1 MSETLYNARSILSIK
16 TRMEIKQTLSL
27 GLSCIV
33 AALLAHVCL
42 FATSA
47 SAQTPPPSIIPT
59 DVTPIGLGRERELL
73 KPGPTFYLLQKLP
86 SRLWLNATAEVS
98 QRGESNVFFTN
109 RHHKGDYVF
118 RTLPSIAIGYKVLP
132 KTSIY
137 TNYFALKD
145 VFAYHGNLSYP
156 TTQSLAWG
164 LRHEVTLRSRTNLQF
179 DLQAR
184 EIWQA
189 RGLNQF
195 DWLPGVTLTHVVN
208 PSTIAF
214 GNIQLQMRG
223 AKYFVS
229 PTREID
235 PFYTLGVLHRRGPWT
250 FSLVDTFVSNF
261 RNNAA
266 IPPQSNMSMI
276 VQGEVSRQVSKKI
289 PGLVTFVRA
298 EPVWNW
304 QGRSRPGI
312 SGFDF
317 RIFGGLRYSLNKTAT
332 SSTMDN
338 LRKQLK
344 QSKAIPPTLSPA
356 LPTATPSPKEDALTA
371 SPTSLTALPEAIKLA
386 DSIVQDAASKTD
398 NKLVNSEPLA
408 QKPDTTNDGQQFHE
422 KANDA
427 NQPIAN

>member
-1 MSETLYNARSILSIK
+1 MSETLYNARSNLSIK
-16 TRMEIKQTLSL
+16 TRMEMKQTLSL
-27 GLSCIV
+27 GLSCV
-33 AALLAHVCL
+33 TAALLANVFV
-42 FATSA
+42 FATA
-47 SAQTPPPSIIPT
+47 AAAQTPPPSIIPT
-59 DVTPIGLGRERELL
+59 DVTPIGLGRERELI

-86 SRLWLNATAEVS
+86 SRLWLNATAEIS

-164 LRHEVTLRSRTNLQF
+164 LRHEITLRNRTNLQF

-235 PFYTLGVLHRRGPWT
+235 PFYTVGVLHRRGPWT

-304 QGRSRPGI
+304 QGRSLPGI

-332 SSTMDN
+332 NSSMDN

-344 QSKAIPPTLSPA
+344 QSKAIPPTLPVT
-356 LPTATPSPKEDALTA
+356 LPTTTPDPKEDAPTTA
-371 SPTSLTALPEAIKLA
+371 APSLSALPAA
-386 DSIVQDAASKTD
+386 VTVQDSTVEDAASQTEDKPAS
-398 NKLVNSEPLA
+398 SEPIA
-408 QKPDTTNDGQQFHE
+408 QKPVS
-422 KANDA
+422 
-427 NQPIAN
+427 PIAE

>member
-1 MSETLYNARSILSIK
+1 MLSILSIK

-27 GLSCIV
+27 GGSCVI
-33 AALLAHVCL
+33 AALLANVCL

-59 DVTPIGLGRERELL
+59 DVTPIGLGRERELI

-86 SRLWLNATAEVS
+86 SRLWLNATAEIS

-276 VQGEVSRQVSKKI
+276 VQGEVSRQVSKRI

-317 RIFGGLRYSLNKTAT
+317 RIFGGLRYSLNKAAT
-332 SSTMDN
+332 SSSMDN

-344 QSKAIPPTLSPA
+344 QSKAIPPTLSPT
-356 LPTATPSPKEDALTA
+356 LPTATPSRKEDALTA
-371 SPTSLTALPEAIKLA
+371 SPTSLTALPEAINLA
-386 DSIVQDAASKTD
+386 DSVVQDATSKTE
-398 NKLVNSEPLA
+398 NKLVSSEPLA